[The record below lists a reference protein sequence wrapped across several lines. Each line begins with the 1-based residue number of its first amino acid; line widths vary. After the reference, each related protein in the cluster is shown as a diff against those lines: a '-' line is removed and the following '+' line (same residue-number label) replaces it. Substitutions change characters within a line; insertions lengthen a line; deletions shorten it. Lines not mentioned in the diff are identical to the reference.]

1 MTVASEI
8 SGACPSDSRCAEIK
22 PPMIAPTKKR
32 RFQRCDFQSKLK
44 KSQLAPAPMAEQR
57 VRKFDEKPKLLPS
70 RVSVSMIRP
79 TSPPPTYHGQGCNIQ
94 SISCFYKAKVRILSE
109 ISGSDLP

>member
-1 MTVASEI
+1 MMVASEI
-8 SGACPSDSRCAEIK
+8 SGACPSESRCAEIK
-22 PPMIAPTKKR
+22 PPIIAPTKKS

-57 VRKFDEKPKLLPS
+57 VLKFDEKPKFLPNTV
-70 RVSVSMIRP
+70 RVSMISP
-79 TSPPPTYHGQGCNIQ
+79 TSPPPMYHGQGCNIQ
-94 SISCFYKAKVRILSE
+94 SISCFYTAKVRILSE